1 MRILIIEDQQ
11 SIVNLVRDGL
21 EAEGFAVDAVLDG
34 EAGQS
39 RIEYYHDDY
48 DLVILDIMMPKRNG
62 LEVCKN
68 VREQKITTPILLL
81 TAKDSVDD
89 IAAGLNA
96 GADDYLPKPF
106 SFQVLLARIRAI
118 LRRPKTALPVELKVN
133 NLVLNTTNKEAFKDG
148 EKISLTLKEFG
159 LLEYLMRHPNQ
170 VMTREQIISN
180 LWDFAFDS
188 FSNVVDV
195 HVNYLRKKIGDDN
208 GKILETVRGVGY
220 KING

>member
-11 SIVNLVRDGL
+11 SIINFIRDGL
-21 EAEGFAVDAVLDG
+21 EAEGFAIDAVTDG

-39 RIEYYHDDY
+39 RIEFYHDDY
-48 DLVILDIMMPKRNG
+48 DLIVLDVMLPKRNG
-62 LEVCKN
+62 LEICKN
-68 VREQKITTPILLL
+68 IRDKKITTPILLL
-81 TAKDSVDD
+81 TAKDSVED
-89 IAAGLNA
+89 ISAGLNA

-106 SFQVLLARIRAI
+106 SFEVLVARIRAI
-118 LRRPKTALPVELKVN
+118 LRRPKTSLPVELRIN

-148 EKISLTLKEFG
+148 KKISLTLKEFS

-170 VMTREQIISN
+170 VMTREQIIAN
-180 LWDFAFDS
+180 LWDSAFDS

-195 HVNYLRKKIGDDN
+195 HINYLRKKIGDDN